1 MKRMRQKTIEI
12 KERNT
17 SEMKILCD
25 PKKIKVD
32 QIDIHICGTG
42 NH

>member
-1 MKRMRQKTIEI
+1 MRQKTMEI
-12 KERNT
+12 KE
-17 SEMKILCD
+17 ICD